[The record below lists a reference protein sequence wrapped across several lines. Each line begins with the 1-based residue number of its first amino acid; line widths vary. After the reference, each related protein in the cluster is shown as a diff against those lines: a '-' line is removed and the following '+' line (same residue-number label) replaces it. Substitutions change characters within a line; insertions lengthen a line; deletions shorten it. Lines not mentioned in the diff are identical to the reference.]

1 MTLITVPELAKP
13 EVKSHHKARHLK
25 KMAIG
30 PFAQT
35 CAEIRFVA
43 DIEKFDE
50 VDAALVNTQQQQG
63 WDLFIAYFNEQ
74 YHVAINF
81 FTEQAELE
89 SVIETAKEAI
99 VSVLGDT
106 ELQILAGDA
115 NYGDWDS
122 CYAG

>member
-1 MTLITVPELAKP
+1 MNIISVPEMAKP
-13 EVKSHHKARHLK
+13 ALKNHHKARHMK

-35 CAEIRFVA
+35 CAEIRFSA
-43 DIEKFDE
+43 DIEKFDQ
-50 VDAALVNTQQQQG
+50 VDNALIECQQQQG

-81 FTEQAELE
+81 FTEQEEVDTVLEMANAVLVKELGELE
-89 SVIETAKEAI
+89 LQ
-99 VSVLGDT
+99 VLV
-106 ELQILAGDA
+106 GDA

-122 CYAG
+122 CYTA

>member
-1 MTLITVPELAKP
+1 MNIITVPEMAKP
-13 EVKSHHKARHLK
+13 EVKNHHKARHLK

-35 CAEIRFVA
+35 CAEIRFSG
-43 DIEKFDE
+43 DIEKFDQ
-50 VDAALVNTQQQQG
+50 VDTALIECQQQQG

-81 FTEQAELE
+81 FTEQNDINT
-89 SVIETAKEAI
+89 VIEMTNAIIVKELGE
-99 VSVLGDT
+99 VELDVLV
-106 ELQILAGDA
+106 GDA

-122 CYAG
+122 CYTD

>member
-1 MTLITVPELAKP
+1 MNIITVPEMAKP
-13 EVKSHHKARHLK
+13 EVKSHHKARHMK

-35 CAEIRFVA
+35 CAEIRFSA
-43 DIEKFDE
+43 DIEKFDD
-50 VDAALVNTQQQQG
+50 VDAALAQCQQQQG

-81 FTEQAELE
+81 FTEQEDLNAVLE
-89 SVIETAKEAI
+89 IAAAVITKE
-99 VSVLGDT
+99 LGDI
-106 ELQILAGDA
+106 ELQALVGDA

-122 CYAG
+122 CYAD

>member
-1 MTLITVPELAKP
+1 MNIISVPEMAKP
-13 EVKSHHKARHLK
+13 ELKRHHKARHMK

-35 CAEIRFVA
+35 CAEIRFSA
-43 DIEKFDE
+43 DIEKFDQ
-50 VDAALVNTQQQQG
+50 VDTALVQCQQQQG

-81 FTEQAELE
+81 FTEQEDVNT
-89 SVIETAKEAI
+89 VIEMANAIIVKE
-99 VSVLGDT
+99 LGNV
-106 ELQILAGDA
+106 ELQVLVGDA

-122 CYAG
+122 CYTD

>member
-1 MTLITVPELAKP
+1 MTVISVPDLAKP
-13 EVKSHHKARHLK
+13 QVKSHHKARHLK

-50 VDAALVNTQQQQG
+50 VDAELANTHQQQG
-63 WDLFIAYFNEQ
+63 WELFIAYFNEQ

-81 FTEQAELE
+81 FTEQAELDA
-89 SVIETAKEAI
+89 VIELANAAI
-99 VSVLGDT
+99 VKVLGDV
-106 ELQILAGDA
+106 ELQVLAGDA

-122 CYAG
+122 CYSN

>member
-1 MTLITVPELAKP
+1 MNIINVPEMAKP
-13 EVKSHHKARHLK
+13 EVKSHHKARHMK

-35 CAEIRFVA
+35 CAEIRFSA
-43 DIEKFDE
+43 DIEKFDQ
-50 VDAALVNTQQQQG
+50 VDEALAECQQQQG

-81 FTEQAELE
+81 FTEQQDVNA
-89 SVIETAKEAI
+89 VIEIANAI
-99 VSVLGDT
+99 IVKQVGEV
-106 ELQILAGDA
+106 ELQVLVGDA

-122 CYAG
+122 CYAE

>member
-1 MTLITVPELAKP
+1 MNIITVPEMAKP
-13 EVKSHHKARHLK
+13 ALKNHHKARHMK

-35 CAEIRFVA
+35 CAEIRFSA
-43 DIEKFDE
+43 DIEKFDQ
-50 VDAALVNTQQQQG
+50 VDNALIACQQQQG

-81 FTEQAELE
+81 LSEQETVDSVLEIANAVLVKELGELE
-89 SVIETAKEAI
+89 LQ
-99 VSVLGDT
+99 VLV
-106 ELQILAGDA
+106 GDA

-122 CYAG
+122 CYTA

>member
-1 MTLITVPELAKP
+1 MNIISVPEMAKP
-13 EVKSHHKARHLK
+13 ELKNHHKARHMK

-35 CAEIRFVA
+35 CAEIRFSA
-43 DIEKFDE
+43 DIEKFDQ
-50 VDAALVNTQQQQG
+50 VDNALIECQQQQG

-81 FTEQAELE
+81 LSEQQEVNT
-89 SVIETAKEAI
+89 VIEIANAVLVKE
-99 VSVLGDT
+99 LGEV
-106 ELQILAGDA
+106 ELQVLVGDA

-122 CYAG
+122 CYTA

>member
-1 MTLITVPELAKP
+1 MTLIAVPDLAKP
-13 EVKSHHKARHLK
+13 EAKSHHKPRHLK
-25 KMAIG
+25 KLAIG

-35 CAEIRFVA
+35 CAEIRFIA

-50 VDAALVNTQQQQG
+50 VDAALAATQQQQG

-89 SVIETAKEAI
+89 AVVAQANATI
-99 VSVLGDT
+99 VEVLGNV
-106 ELQILAGDA
+106 ELQVLAGDA

-122 CYAG
+122 CYAE